1 MKKPKIA
8 VVAALAIAGIV
19 TPVCIQHQEQVKLR
33 RENDVLRQSAEQ
45 VAPLKAE
52 NTRLAKIIAELPRQT
67 AAPDDSSSE
76 VLRLR
81 GEVARLR
88 EDSRELARL
97 KTAGTSPAPT
107 LAVDNSFDA
116 AAQNLALRAAQLRD
130 RLERAP
136 QMTIPEMQ
144 FLTEKD
150 WLNAGGSVKQLDN
163 DDDYR
168 RALGSLR
175 SRAKGVFGGMMQ
187 KAVRQYV
194 EANGGTLPTEMA
206 QLQPYMNPP
215 ADPALLDRYGLVAS
229 GTLSDAQRGRTII
242 TEKAPPLD
250 NEFDSHFEFSLNS
263 SYSHTVNK
271 NGDALE
277 AAAVAYAQANKGL
290 LPFEP
295 SQITPYLKDPI
306 DPGVVQDFLTHRL
319 PRPTP
324 VDQSRLIK

>member
-8 VVAALAIAGIV
+8 VFAALAVAGIV

-33 RENDVLRQSAEQ
+33 SENDVLRQSAEQ
-45 VAPLKAE
+45 VTHLEAE
-52 NTRLAKIIAELPRQT
+52 NARLAKIIAELPRHT
-67 AAPDDSSSE
+67 AAPDDSSNE
-76 VLRLR
+76 VLKLR

-97 KTAGTSPAPT
+97 KAAGTAPT
-107 LAVDNSFDA
+107 PAVDNSFDA
-116 AAQNLALRAAQLRD
+116 AAQNLAMRAAQLRD
-130 RLERAP
+130 RLEHAP
-136 QMTIPEMQ
+136 QMKIPEMQ
-144 FLTEKD
+144 FLTERD
-150 WLNAGGSVKQLDN
+150 WLNAGGSVKQLEN
-163 DDDYR
+163 DDDYY

-206 QLQPYMNPP
+206 QLQRYMNPP
-215 ADPALLDRYGLVAS
+215 ADPALLDRYTLVAS
-229 GTLSDAQRGRTII
+229 GPLGEAQRGRTII
-242 TEKAPPLD
+242 TENAPPLD
-250 NEFDSHFEFSLNS
+250 NEFDSRFEFSLNS

-277 AAAVAYAQANKGL
+277 AAAVAYAHANKGL

-295 SQITPYLKDPI
+295 SQITPYLKEPM
-306 DPGVVQDFLTHRL
+306 DPGVVQDFLSHRL
-319 PRPTP
+319 PRPTS
-324 VDQSRLIK
+324 VDQSKPIK

>member
-1 MKKPKIA
+1 MKKPKNA
-8 VVAALAIAGIV
+8 VFAALAIAGIITLV
-19 TPVCIQHQEQVKLR
+19 FIQHQERVKLR
-33 RENDVLRQSAEQ
+33 SENDVLRQSAEQ
-45 VAPLKAE
+45 VAPLEAE
-52 NTRLAKIIAELPRQT
+52 NARLAKIIAELPRHT
-67 AAPDDSSSE
+67 AVPGDSSSE
-76 VLRLR
+76 VLKLR

-88 EDSRELARL
+88 EGSRELARL
-97 KTAGTSPAPT
+97 KTAGTPSAPT
-107 LAVDNSFDA
+107 PAVDNSFDA
-116 AAQNLALRAAQLRD
+116 AAQNLALRAGQLRD
-130 RLERAP
+130 RLENAP
-136 QMTIPEMQ
+136 QMKIPEMQ

-150 WLNAGGSVKQLDN
+150 WLNAGGSVKELEN

-175 SRAKGVFGGMMQ
+175 SRAKGIFGGMMQ

-206 QLQPYMNPP
+206 ELQLYMDPP
-215 ADPALLDRYGLVAS
+215 ADPALLDRYALVAS
-229 GTLSDAQRGRTII
+229 GTLGDAQRGRTII

-263 SYSHTVNK
+263 SYSHTVNR

-295 SQITPYLKDPI
+295 SEITPYLKEPI
-306 DPGVVQDFLTHRL
+306 DPGVVQDFLIHRL
-319 PRPTP
+319 PRPP
-324 VDQSRLIK
+324 SVDQSKPIK

>member
-1 MKKPKIA
+1 MNKPKIA
-8 VVAALAIAGIV
+8 VFAALAITGIV

-33 RENDVLRQSAEQ
+33 SENDVLRQSAER
-45 VAPLKAE
+45 VAPLEAE
-52 NTRLAKIIAELPRQT
+52 NARLAKIIADSVRHT
-67 AAPDDSSSE
+67 AVPDDSSNE
-76 VLRLR
+76 VLKLR

-97 KTAGTSPAPT
+97 KAAGTRSAPT
-107 LAVDNSFDA
+107 PAIDNSLDA
-116 AAQNLALRAAQLRD
+116 AAQNLALRAGQLRE
-130 RLERAP
+130 RLQNAP
-136 QMTIPEMQ
+136 QMQIPEMQ
-144 FLTEKD
+144 FLTERD
-150 WLNAGGSVKQLDN
+150 WLNAGGSVKQLEN

-187 KAVRQYV
+187 QAVRQYV
-194 EANGGTLPTEMA
+194 GANGGTLPTEMA

-215 ADPALLDRYGLVAS
+215 ADPALLDRYAIVAG
-229 GTLSDAQRGRTII
+229 GTLSDAQRGTTII

-263 SYSHTVNK
+263 SYSHTVNR

-295 SQITPYLKDPI
+295 SEITPYLKEPI
-306 DPGVVQDFLTHRL
+306 DPGIVQDFLTHRL
-319 PRPTP
+319 PRPTA
-324 VDQSRLIK
+324 VDQSKPIK

>member
-1 MKKPKIA
+1 MNKPKI
-8 VVAALAIAGIV
+8 VVFAALAIAGIV

-33 RENDVLRQSAEQ
+33 SENDVLRQSAEQ
-45 VAPLKAE
+45 VAPLEAE
-52 NTRLAKIIAELPRQT
+52 NARLAKIIAELPRH
-67 AAPDDSSSE
+67 AAVPDDSSNE
-76 VLRLR
+76 VLKLR

-97 KTAGTSPAPT
+97 KAAATSSAPT
-107 LAVDNSFDA
+107 PAVDPSFDA
-116 AAQNLALRAAQLRD
+116 AAQNLALRAGQLR
-130 RLERAP
+130 ERVQNAP
-136 QMTIPEMQ
+136 QTQIPEMQ

-150 WLNAGGSVKQLDN
+150 WLNAGGSVKQLEN

-175 SRAKGVFGGMMQ
+175 SRAKGIFGGMMQ
-187 KAVRQYV
+187 QAVRQYV
-194 EANGGTLPTEMA
+194 GANGGTLPTEMA

-215 ADPALLDRYGLVAS
+215 PDPALLDRYALVAS
-229 GTLSDAQRGRTII
+229 GTLGDVQRGRTII

-263 SYSHTVNK
+263 SYSNTVNK
-271 NGDALE
+271 NGDAME

-295 SQITPYLKDPI
+295 SEITPYLKEPI
-306 DPGVVQDFLTHRL
+306 DPGVVQDFLSHRL
-319 PRPTP
+319 PRPTS
-324 VDQSRLIK
+324 VDQSKPIK

>member
-1 MKKPKIA
+1 MKKPRIA
-8 VVAALAIAGIV
+8 VFVALAIAGIV
-19 TPVCIQHQEQVKLR
+19 TPVCIQHQEQAKLR
-33 RENDVLRQSAEQ
+33 GENDVLRQSAEQ
-45 VAPLKAE
+45 VAPLEAE
-52 NTRLAKIIAELPRQT
+52 NARLAKIIAEFPRQT
-67 AAPDDSSSE
+67 ATPGDSSNE
-76 VLRLR
+76 VLKLR

-97 KTAGTSPAPT
+97 KAAATSPAPT
-107 LAVDNSFDA
+107 PAVDNSFDA

-130 RLERAP
+130 RLENAP
-136 QMTIPEMQ
+136 QMKIPEMQ

-150 WLNAGGSVKQLDN
+150 WLNAGGSVKQLEN

-187 KAVRQYV
+187 KAMREYV
-194 EANGGTLPTEMA
+194 EANGGMLPTEMT

-263 SYSHTVNK
+263 SYSNTVNK

-295 SQITPYLKDPI
+295 SQITPYLKEPI
-306 DPGVVQDFLTHRL
+306 DPGVVQDFLSSRL
-319 PRPTP
+319 PRPTSADPSKP
-324 VDQSRLIK
+324 VK

>member
-1 MKKPKIA
+1 MKKPRIA
-8 VVAALAIAGIV
+8 AFAALAIAGIV

-33 RENDVLRQSAEQ
+33 SENVVLRQSAEQ
-45 VAPLKAE
+45 VPHLEAE
-52 NTRLAKIIAELPRQT
+52 NARLARIIAELPRHT
-67 AAPDDSSSE
+67 AAPDDSSNE
-76 VLRLR
+76 VLKLR

-88 EDSRELARL
+88 EDSRELARF

-107 LAVDNSFDA
+107 LAADNSFDA

-130 RLERAP
+130 RLENVP
-136 QMTIPEMQ
+136 EMKIPEMQ
-144 FLTEKD
+144 FLSERD
-150 WLNAGGSVKQLDN
+150 WLNAGGSVKQLEN

-215 ADPALLDRYGLVAS
+215 ADPGLLDRYVLVGS
-229 GTLSDAQRGRTII
+229 GTLGDAQRGRTII

-250 NEFDSHFEFSLNS
+250 SEFDSHFEFSLNS
-263 SYSHTVNK
+263 SYSHTVNR

-295 SQITPYLKDPI
+295 SQITPYLKEPI
-306 DPGVVQDFLTHRL
+306 EPGVVQDFLSHRL
-319 PRPTP
+319 PRPTS
-324 VDQSRLIK
+324 VDQSKPIK

>member
-8 VVAALAIAGIV
+8 VFAALAVAGIV

-33 RENDVLRQSAEQ
+33 SENDVLRQWAEQ
-45 VAPLKAE
+45 VAPLEAE
-52 NTRLAKIIAELPRQT
+52 NARLAKIIAELPRQT
-67 AAPDDSSSE
+67 AARDDSSNE

-97 KTAGTSPAPT
+97 KAAGTAPT
-107 LAVDNSFDA
+107 PAVDNSFDA
-116 AAQNLALRAAQLRD
+116 AAQNLATRAAQLRA
-130 RLERAP
+130 RLEHAP
-136 QMTIPEMQ
+136 QMKIPEMQ
-144 FLTEKD
+144 FLTERD
-150 WLNAGGSVKQLDN
+150 WLNAGGSVKQLEN

-206 QLQPYMNPP
+206 QLQPYMDPP

-229 GTLSDAQRGRTII
+229 GTLGDAQRGKTII
-242 TEKAPPLD
+242 AEKAPPLD

-277 AAAVAYAQANKGL
+277 AAAVAYAHANKGL

-295 SQITPYLKDPI
+295 SQITPYLKEPM
-306 DPGVVQDFLTHRL
+306 DPGVVQDFLSHRL
-319 PRPTP
+319 PRPTS
-324 VDQSRLIK
+324 VDQSKPIK

>member
-8 VVAALAIAGIV
+8 VFAALAVAGIV

-33 RENDVLRQSAEQ
+33 RENDALRQSVEK
-45 VAPLKAE
+45 VTRIEAE
-52 NTRLAKIIAELPRQT
+52 NARLTKIIAELTGQT
-67 AAPDDSSSE
+67 AAPDYSSNE

-88 EDSRELARL
+88 EDSRELARF
-97 KTAGTSPAPT
+97 KAGGTAPAP
-107 LAVDNSFDA
+107 VIDNSFDA
-116 AAQNLALRAAQLRD
+116 AAQNLAMRAAQLRVS
-130 RLERAP
+130 LEQAP
-136 QMTIPEMQ
+136 QMKIPEMQ
-144 FLTEKD
+144 FLTERD
-150 WLNAGGSVKQLDN
+150 WLNAGGSVKQLEN

-175 SRAKGVFGGMMQ
+175 SRAKAVFGSIMQ

-206 QLQPYMNPP
+206 QLQPYMDTP
-215 ADPALLDRYGLVAS
+215 ADAALLDRYGLVAS
-229 GTLSDAQRGRTII
+229 GTLGDALRGKTII

-271 NGDALE
+271 NGAALE
-277 AAAVAYAQANKGL
+277 DAAVAYAHANKGL

-295 SQITPYLKDPI
+295 SQITPYLKEPM
-306 DPGVVQDFLTHRL
+306 DPGVVQDFLSHRL
-319 PRPTP
+319 PHPTSLDHSKP
-324 VDQSRLIK
+324 IK